1 MERLMELLQNIVSTF
16 LETKII
22 PYLSTV
28 ELWIAV
34 FVIVAS
40 LLLLYSSYSNREDTV
55 VYGKEGRIL
64 SRRTRGESFIG
75 VWSEEGVDINL
86 TNVNN
91 LVALEGLVPHSVNF
105 DIVVTYHVV
114 EGNDNNGRLKTL
126 KLSECSN
133 RVIKKK
139 KRDNAIT
146 SLQFQDDNISVTIN
160 VSNGQELRL
169 STKITSL
176 LTKTDTK
183 KISIDDAKFI
193 HSFGTDGSSFKDLQN
208 VLIFQNGF
216 QSWAPSGPVQGTQ
229 KQEYAMFNLPYLN
242 KFISAMMHNVDST
255 VWGRT
260 DLLISE
266 HFSAFTHADSDVAF
280 VAGYLSSNIALG
292 QVCFEQK
299 NRTMHCIQG
308 CNGRSIAP
316 NKELNLE
323 DFILLK
329 GHAQNALDK
338 FASLCVESVDLVPS
352 ENAASPVGWCSW
364 YELYNDVKES
374 DILRNVEL
382 LASHPEMRVE
392 FVQVDD
398 GYQAA
403 IGDWLTCN
411 RKFPNGLKAMA
422 SHIKA
427 HGFRAGIWVAP
438 FLIGHSSTIFRDHPD
453 WLVKQKSNGT
463 SNIYHFNPNWHDD
476 SYTYA
481 IDLTNPGV
489 QKWLKKTFVQL
500 KSYGFDYF
508 KLDYLI
514 AGIRDGVRYDND
526 VSRVEAYRI
535 GMKIIRD
542 AVGKDSFILACGAP
556 LAPSLG
562 FVDAM
567 RVSNDVAD
575 RWAPNTLEN
584 IFACG
589 EGVPCTKLAL
599 LSNCSRN
606 FMHGVWWLNDPDCVV
621 ARSRNTGLNLLE
633 VTAQL
638 TLIGMTGGIVALSDD
653 LTSIALDRLSLVQK
667 IIPPS
672 TSCKGLPLEPMRDR
686 YPQTFC
692 CKGEEDGD
700 SALIAFMNWSSRPIM
715 RTIAVDLSLI
725 FERNCP
731 MDKPWTSS
739 HYLFD
744 FWAGELV
751 ESSKLKIEPHATRAI
766 IATKATMYPTL
777 VGNSFSLVGMTDGR
791 ITYEWDEI
799 SRKFIVRGHNLSVMN
814 GALWVTLPHRNKCF
828 IDYEQMSPN
837 CSATIIE
844 EVETPE
850 HKTLKI
856 SVSISKV
863 SPWQVSI
870 YVAPP
875 GENAANVGNKIPTPS
890 KRRESIDVTGNFEGL
905 KKEKLSLRKR
915 SKKTF

>member
-1 MERLMELLQNIVSTF
+1 MMMADYFFTGMEFLTTF
-16 LETKII
+16 LTNIIETNII

-34 FVIVAS
+34 FVILAS
-40 LLLLYSSYSNREDTV
+40 LLLLYNSYKNREDAVT
-55 VYGKEGRIL
+55 YNDEGRIL

-75 VWSEEGVDINL
+75 VWSEEDVDMNL
-86 TNVNN
+86 VQSSKNN
-91 LVALEGLVPHSVNF
+91 LVFVEGLVPHDVGF
-105 DIVVTYHVV
+105 DIVITYTVD
-114 EGNDNNGRLKTL
+114 GNSKTL
-126 KLSECSN
+126 TMSKCEN
-133 RVIKKK
+133 RTIKQEKNVISQ
-139 KRDNAIT
+139 I
-146 SLQFQDDNISVTIN
+146 QFQDDYVSIIIT

-169 STKITSL
+169 STKVTTLLKKNDTAIISL
-176 LTKTDTK
+176 E
-183 KISIDDAKFI
+183 DATFI
-193 HSFGTDGSSFKDLQN
+193 HAFGANGSSFKNLNQ
-208 VLIFQNGF
+208 VLVFQNGF

-229 KQEYAMFNLPYLN
+229 SQEYAMFNLPYLN

-266 HFSAFTHADSDVAF
+266 HFSAFTHADSDIAF
-280 VAGYLSSNIALG
+280 VAGYLSSEIALG
-292 QVCFEQK
+292 QICFEQK
-299 NRTMHCIQG
+299 SRKIHCIQG
-308 CNGRSIAP
+308 CNGRTVD
-316 NKELNLE
+316 NKKALQLE

-329 GHAQNALDK
+329 GRAQKALDK
-338 FASLCVESVDLVPS
+338 FASLCVEKVDLVPS
-352 ENAASPVGWCSW
+352 DDAVSPVGWCSW

-382 LASHPEMRVE
+382 LASHPELHME

-411 RKFPNGLKAMA
+411 RKFPNGLKAIA

-438 FLIGHSSTIFRDHPD
+438 FLIGHSSTVFRDHPD
-453 WLVKQKSNGT
+453 WLVKQKRNGT
-463 SNIYHFNPNWHDD
+463 SNIFHFNPNWHDD

-481 IDLTNPGV
+481 VDLTHPGV
-489 QKWLKKTFVQL
+489 QKWLKNVFVEL

-514 AGIRDGVRYDND
+514 AGIRDGIRYENNI
-526 VSRVEAYRI
+526 SRVEAYRI
-535 GMKIIRD
+535 GMQIIRD

-575 RWAPNTLEN
+575 RWSPNTLEN

-606 FMHGVWWLNDPDCVV
+606 FLHGIWWLNDPDCVV

-638 TLIGMTGGIVALSDD
+638 TLIGMTGGLVALSDD

-672 TSCKGLPLEPMRDR
+672 TSSRGLPLEPMRDR
-686 YPQTFC
+686 YPLTFC

-700 SALIAFMNWSSRPIM
+700 STLIAFMNWSSRPIM
-715 RTIAVDLSLI
+715 RAMAVDLSLI
-725 FERNCP
+725 FTRTCP

-744 FWAGELV
+744 FWRGDLLEH
-751 ESSKLKIEPHATRAI
+751 STLKIESHAARAI
-766 IATKATMYPTL
+766 IATEATMYPTL

-791 ITYEWDEI
+791 INYDWDEK
-799 SRKFIVRGHNLSVMN
+799 SRKFVVRGHNLSVMN

-828 IDYEQMSPN
+828 IDFALMSPN
-837 CSATIIE
+837 CSATIVE

-856 SVSISKV
+856 SVSISQV
-863 SPWQVSI
+863 APWQVSI

-875 GENAANVGNKIPTPS
+875 GDSTDITKSKIPTPS
-890 KRRESIDVTGNFEGL
+890 KRRESIDASGNFEGL
-905 KKEKLSLRKR
+905 KTESLKLRKR
-915 SKKTF
+915 RKSKY